1 MEFLFS
7 IRILFDTLSKTL
19 LPNLTMNRRT
29 SLKNLLVA
37 TGGLIS
43 LPAWA
48 ENWSIPDLASLPST
62 LSSASR
68 EILASVADT
77 IIPAGNSI
85 GALSVG
91 VDKFLEKLI
100 ANCYEK
106 EVQDNVAKQL
116 EALNSKAKSTHGIP
130 FKECNQSQRETL
142 LTSLSN
148 SENKDEKDFFELVK
162 SQTIRGFNTSREVM
176 LQYLNYKILPGHFYG
191 CVDVNA

>member
-1 MEFLFS
+1 
-7 IRILFDTLSKTL
+7 
-19 LPNLTMNRRT
+19 MNRRT

-37 TGGLIS
+37 TGGLIA
-43 LPAWA
+43 LPSSA
-48 ENWSIPDLASLPST
+48 ENWSPQELAKLPSI
-62 LSSASR
+62 LSTANQ

-77 IIPAGNSI
+77 IIPAGTSL

-106 EVQDNVAKQL
+106 DVQENVSRQLVSLDANAK
-116 EALNSKAKSTHGIP
+116 KTYGTT
-130 FKECNQSQRETL
+130 FKECRQSEREAL
-142 LTSLSN
+142 LTNMSV
-148 SENKDEKDFFELVK
+148 SENKAEKDFFDLMK

-176 LQYLNYKILPGHFYG
+176 LQYLNYKIIPGHFHG